1 MTRPTCAFVDLDA
14 LRSNY
19 RLARQMHGGL
29 ALAVIK
35 ANAYGHG
42 AIQCAQALS
51 SLADGFAVAIL
62 DEAVTLR
69 EAGVRVPILVLEGVF
84 SPEELRL
91 AVALD
96 LWLVVHSEEQ
106 IRMLECRS
114 APPARLHIWLK
125 IDTGMHRAGLDPR
138 QVMSAH
144 RRLVRSGRVRAIT
157 LMSHFA
163 CADDPDGAMT
173 RTQIERFDRA
183 TALLPGPRSLCNSA
197 GIAWWPEARRDWA
210 RPGIMLYGAEPARQ
224 SIPGLKPVMA
234 FRSRII
240 ATRSLEAGESL
251 GYGAA
256 YTAPARKRIGLVCA
270 GYADGYPQNAP
281 SGTPIAVDGQRTTL
295 VGRVSMDLITV
306 DLTDLP
312 GANPGST
319 VELWGPRVPL
329 NAIAEATGRLAYELL
344 CGVKRAP
351 LTHRSVEQ
359 VDPDRHRGV
368 LTPKMDCC
376 RPASLLGS
384 P

>member
-1 MTRPTCAFVDLDA
+1 MTRPTCALVDLDA
-14 LRSNY
+14 LRANY
-19 RLARQMHGGL
+19 RLARQMHGGH

-42 AIQCAQALS
+42 AIHCAQALML
-51 SLADGFAVAIL
+51 LADGFAVAFL

-69 EAGVRVPILVLEGVF
+69 DAGVRAPILVLEGVF
-84 SPEELRL
+84 TPEELRL
-91 AVALD
+91 AGVLD
-96 LWLVVHSEEQ
+96 LWLVVHDEAQ
-106 IRMLECRS
+106 IRMLERRS

-138 QVMSAH
+138 QAVRAH
-144 RRLVRSGRVRAIT
+144 RRLMRTGRVKAIT

-163 CADDPDGAMT
+163 CADDPASALT
-173 RTQIERFDRA
+173 QAQIESFDRA
-183 TALLPGPRSLCNSA
+183 TAQLPGPRSLCNSA
-197 GIAWWPEARRDWA
+197 GVAWWPEARRDWA
-210 RPGIMLYGAEPARQ
+210 RPGIMLYGAAPGPQ
-224 SIPGLKPVMA
+224 SIPGLKPVMT
-234 FRSRII
+234 FTSQII
-240 ATRSLEAGESL
+240 ATRTLEAGESR

-319 VELWGPRVPL
+319 VELWGPLVPVD
-329 NAIAEATGRLAYELL
+329 AVAEAAGRLTYELL

-351 LTHRSVEQ
+351 LAHRSHELVE
-359 VDPDRHRGV
+359 PDRDRGV